1 MAASKCN
8 DAPSKYQ
15 NANGR
20 IYSVFSIYGFITLN
34 DDFLNDNVYFNRDAF
49 EDGRYTDLLTSGLEI
64 GDLVIVDFT
73 RRPDTERYRALSV
86 RRVGYVPQPR
96 KAENIPPHFDN
107 EEGVVCVLRD
117 THAFVTISRFRGL
130 TASVQKG
137 DLEEYMGRPVA
148 TLQDVLELG
157 VKLRFDAMSNP
168 DNRSKTKW
176 IVKKVRSVEGVLPAA
191 SENAVPP
198 GDSKPNSPAAG
209 GSLVGRCGRVQEVF
223 RDHAVVR
230 YGAFRSDI
238 AFMHA
243 SVVEKSLDVDIGDL
257 REVLE
262 EGGKVRFDA
271 FDYGFDY
278 GRRKW
283 HVTRVELLGS
293 SLCASLYSAP
303 SSAVSVEALTMRQLF
318 AEGFSTEAGDVHELC
333 PEPRSRVE
341 YSDVRSG
348 RTDLTNTRSRRGV
361 ADERRRAPYL
371 FNGGD
376 DDEFPALPSRAQ
388 EKEGTPSMSI
398 YENVAAVGARS
409 AESAATC
416 YVKQSGATKTVQF
429 GTGCFYRDGEAVSG
443 RLDRTLGE
451 GDLLT
456 VDYMVGT
463 RCKGD
468 DIVHCDLAWQGDKP
482 QGVPRMSGEESMER
496 LDVSGQLVESEDE
509 TFLDETID
517 DEELSSLLG
526 ESIGRDR
533 DKQSSVNGT
542 TQEDS
547 SAEARRRSKGS
558 VNGVNRTTIGGDK
571 QYVIT
576 EDQGPAFARLI
587 LEQLEPARKLSEG
600 RVVLRHAST
609 QTEQWQCLCRCGFEL
624 ESAGE

>member
-1 MAASKCN
+1 
-8 DAPSKYQ
+8 
-15 NANGR
+15 
-20 IYSVFSIYGFITLN
+20 
-34 DDFLNDNVYFNRDAF
+34 
-49 EDGRYTDLLTSGLEI
+49 
-64 GDLVIVDFT
+64 
-73 RRPDTERYRALSV
+73 
-86 RRVGYVPQPR
+86 
-96 KAENIPPHFDN
+96 
-107 EEGVVCVLRD
+107 
-117 THAFVTISRFRGL
+117 
-130 TASVQKG
+130 
-137 DLEEYMGRPVA
+137 
-148 TLQDVLELG
+148 
-157 VKLRFDAMSNP
+157 
-168 DNRSKTKW
+168 
-176 IVKKVRSVEGVLPAA
+176 
-191 SENAVPP
+191 
-198 GDSKPNSPAAG
+198 
-209 GSLVGRCGRVQEVF
+209 
-223 RDHAVVR
+223 
-230 YGAFRSDI
+230 
-238 AFMHA
+238 
-243 SVVEKSLDVDIGDL
+243 
-257 REVLE
+257 
-262 EGGKVRFDA
+262 
-271 FDYGFDY
+271 
-278 GRRKW
+278 
-283 HVTRVELLGS
+283 
-293 SLCASLYSAP
+293 
-303 SSAVSVEALTMRQLF
+303 MRQLF
-318 AEGFSTEAGDVHELC
+318 PEGFSTETGDVHELC
-333 PEPRSRVE
+333 LEPRSRVV

-361 ADERRRAPYL
+361 ADERRRAPYF

-388 EKEGTPSMSI
+388 EKEGTPSVSI

-456 VDYMVGT
+456 LDYMVGT

-517 DEELSSLLG
+517 DEELSALLG
-526 ESIGRDR
+526 ESFRRDR

-547 SAEARRRSKGS
+547 TAEARRRSKGS
-558 VNGVNRTTIGGDK
+558 VNGVYRTTIGGDK

-576 EDQGPAFARLI
+576 EDQAPAFARLI
-587 LEQLEPARKLSEG
+587 LEQLEPARKPSEG

-609 QTEQWQCLCRCGFEL
+609 QTEQWQCLCQCGFEL